1 MKKLLAIVAALL
13 LVFPLA
19 HAEDTMPFVEFF
31 NIYTVLTGAP
41 EIESEEAMPVSIEE
55 KPGQMYNAGPLRI
68 IIADDYS
75 EADIIGNE
83 KDVTQI
89 LQLSATAYFALL
101 KYSGYDPYESIKMFY
116 YVLLTDFFDSEAG
129 HDVHVY
135 SQPGLFAC
143 FLVKSNEKYIFR
155 ITINSS
161 RR

>member
-55 KPGQMYNAGPLRI
+55 KPCQMYNAGPLRI
-68 IIADDYS
+68 MIADDYS

-83 KDVTQI
+83 KDAAQI

-101 KYSGYDPYESIKMFY
+101 KYSGYDPYESVKMFY
-116 YVLLTDFFDSEAG
+116 YVLLTDF
-129 HDVHVY
+129 
-135 SQPGLFAC
+135 
-143 FLVKSNEKYIFR
+143 
-155 ITINSS
+155 
-161 RR
+161 